1 MSLSPWWISTA
12 EINSDGR
19 SWCDRTTAVGVVV
32 AARSGKES
40 EKKEKAPSGE
50 GGDDLAETWRGGGGP
65 RGVADVG
72 PEALLGGERAELG
85 GGAGGG
91 GKSGAVEAAED
102 VSLNYVRMDG
112 GD

>member
-1 MSLSPWWISTA
+1 MTWQD
-12 EINSDGR
+12 DGGGGEER
-19 SWCDRTTAVGVVV
+19 ERVGEEREGAV
-32 AARSGKES
+32 
-40 EKKEKAPSGE
+40 GE

-72 PEALLGGERAELG
+72 PEALLGGERVELG

-91 GKSGAVEAAED
+91 GESGAVEAAED